1 MLSFCFVHGG
11 PRLDTP
17 LQRDGLEGAAP
28 PGSWKAEGPS
38 RAATHSPVCRSLQ
51 CLRLQLLQ
59 SLLPLSLLVA
69 ASLSLAAATAVVG
82 VVSGKKS
89 YDASKD
95 AAKAATQDAEAQ
107 AKLQRE
113 QIIQLG
119 LFAQQEHFDR
129 LRDMSQTIREVDS
142 VAAFMNRQDRS
153 VEAIKRKVKK
163 DFGEDIRRSTTQT
176 LLQQYQISLGADATI
191 ARGESQAK
199 ASKSQAKQTLLS
211 GALNLASIVG

>member
-1 MLSFCFVHGG
+1 MSN
-11 PRLDTP
+11 
-17 LQRDGLEGAAP
+17 
-28 PGSWKAEGPS
+28 W
-38 RAATHSPVCRSLQ
+38 
-51 CLRLQLLQ
+51 
-59 SLLPLSLLVA
+59 
-69 ASLSLAAATAVVG
+69 LAAAAAVVG

-95 AAKAATQDAEAQ
+95 AAKSATQDAEAQ

-176 LLQQYQISLGADATI
+176 LLEQYQISLGADATI
-191 ARGESQAK
+191 ARGISESRAI
-199 ASKSQAKQTLLS
+199 KSQARSQALS
-211 GALNLASIVG
+211 TGLQIASLFGGSGGGS

>member
-1 MLSFCFVHGG
+1 M
-11 PRLDTP
+11 
-17 LQRDGLEGAAP
+17 
-28 PGSWKAEGPS
+28 SW
-38 RAATHSPVCRSLQ
+38 
-51 CLRLQLLQ
+51 
-59 SLLPLSLLVA
+59 
-69 ASLSLAAATAVVG
+69 LAAATAVIG
-82 VVSGKKS
+82 IASTKKS